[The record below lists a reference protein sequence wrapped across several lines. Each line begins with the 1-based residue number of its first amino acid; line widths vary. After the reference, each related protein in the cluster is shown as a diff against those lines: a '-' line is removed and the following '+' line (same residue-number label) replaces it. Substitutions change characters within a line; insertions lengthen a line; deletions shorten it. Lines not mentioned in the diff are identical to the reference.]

1 MTFDRGFSFVGNRYH
16 LDAFGMDQYVDLLFF
31 NRGLN
36 CLVAVELKRGPFKTA
51 YLGQLSGY
59 LRVLDDYERREHENP
74 SIGLVLC
81 KDMNRVFV
89 DYIIQDYSKPM
100 GVATYK
106 TSADM
111 SSELLDAIPPIDDLK
126 ALLEGDRD

>member
-1 MTFDRGFSFVGNRYH
+1 M
-16 LDAFGMDQYVDLLFF
+16 
-31 NRGLN
+31 
-36 CLVAVELKRGPFKTA
+36 VAVELKRGPFKTA
-51 YLGQLSGY
+51 YLGQLSGC

-81 KDMNRVFV
+81 KDMNRAFV
-89 DYIIQDYSKPM
+89 DYIIQDYNKPM

-111 SSELLDAIPPIDDLK
+111 ASELLDALPSIDSLK
-126 ALLEGDRD
+126 ALLEGDGD

>member
-1 MTFDRGFSFVGNRYH
+1 M
-16 LDAFGMDQYVDLLFF
+16 
-31 NRGLN
+31 
-36 CLVAVELKRGPFKTA
+36 
-51 YLGQLSGY
+51 
-59 LRVLDDYERREHENP
+59 LDDYERREHENP

-89 DYIIQDYSKPM
+89 DYIIQDYNEPM

-126 ALLEGDRD
+126 ALLEGDRGLITIGRARLGGPPPYLVAGNEDVRDDSLRQARAPPL

>member
-1 MTFDRGFSFVGNRYH
+1 MG
-16 LDAFGMDQYVDLLFF
+16 QYVDLLFF

-36 CLVAVELKRGPFKTA
+36 CLVAVELKRGSFKTA
-51 YLGQLSGY
+51 YLGQLSGC
-59 LRVLDDYERREHENP
+59 LRVLDDYERREHP

-81 KDMNRVFV
+81 KDMNRAFV
-89 DYIIQDYSKPM
+89 DYIIQDYNKPM

>member
-1 MTFDRGFSFVGNRYH
+1 M
-16 LDAFGMDQYVDLLFF
+16 
-31 NRGLN
+31 
-36 CLVAVELKRGPFKTA
+36 AVELKCWPFKTA

-89 DYIIQDYSKPM
+89 DYIIQDCSKLM
-100 GVATYK
+100 GVAAYG

-111 SSELLDAIPPIDDLK
+111 SS
-126 ALLEGDRD
+126 GS